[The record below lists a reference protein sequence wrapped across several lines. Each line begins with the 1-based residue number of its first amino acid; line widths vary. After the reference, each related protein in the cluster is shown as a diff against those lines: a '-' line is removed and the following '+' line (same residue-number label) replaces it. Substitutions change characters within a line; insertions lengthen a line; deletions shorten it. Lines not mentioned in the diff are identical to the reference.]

1 MISREK
7 AQELLEQ
14 YLQNENLKN
23 HSWAVAYIMEELAKR
38 SGEDGDKWFIT
49 GLLHDLDYE
58 STKDDPEQHGLKTAK
73 ILENEDVSE
82 DMLNAIKAHNCLA
95 ERDDLLSKHLWAA
108 DPVSGLVVAAA
119 LMKPEKK
126 IEALQLKS
134 LKKKYKSKS
143 FAQGA
148 NRQQIADCQDFD
160 FELGDFLQLCIDA
173 MSGKGLL

>member
-1 MISREK
+1 MISRER

-14 YLQNENLKN
+14 HLQNENLKN
-23 HSWAVAYIMEELAKR
+23 HSWAVAHIMQELAKR
-38 SGEDGDKWFIT
+38 SGEDKDKWFIT

-58 STKDDPEQHGLKTAK
+58 GTKDDPQQHGLQTVKL
-73 ILENEDVSE
+73 LEGEDVSE

-108 DPVSGLVVAAA
+108 DPISGLVVAAA

-126 IEALQLKS
+126 VEALSLKS

-148 NRQQIADCQDFD
+148 NRQQIADCKCFGM
-160 FELGDFLQLCIDA
+160 ELADFLQLCIEA